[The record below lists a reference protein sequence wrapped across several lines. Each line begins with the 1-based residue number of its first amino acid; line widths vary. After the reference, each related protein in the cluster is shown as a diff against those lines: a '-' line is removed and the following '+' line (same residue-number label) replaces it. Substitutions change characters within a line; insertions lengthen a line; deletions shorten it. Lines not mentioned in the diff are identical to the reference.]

1 MTISSSIITRIISF
15 LKSFLEF
22 YRNRPNIR
30 ITIDFDSQEAI
41 QGNSVYKYV
50 RYKYI
55 KLTFTNIG
63 YMSAELEKIRVIISG
78 KDVTLQRS
86 PYYEQSSYYYYYHSE
101 GETLG
106 RLDSHKKYII
116 TVRRELFS
124 KQIDD
129 IYIMDTVGKKWSI
142 DKEDLDK
149 FKKEYVKCLSKNEEI
164 GIFRTD

>member
-1 MTISSSIITRIISF
+1 
-15 LKSFLEF
+15 
-22 YRNRPNIR
+22 
-30 ITIDFDSQEAI
+30 
-41 QGNSVYKYV
+41 
-50 RYKYI
+50 
-55 KLTFTNIG
+55 
-63 YMSAELEKIRVIISG
+63 MSAELEKIRVIISG

-86 PYYEQSSYYYYYHSE
+86 PYYEQSSYYYYHSE